1 MAGAPRGITLKA
13 HEKSTRAMGRGN
25 GMSETGHA
33 VDQHPGPDTDFQ
45 TAIKFHGGSGCG
57 VEPWTDPGMPD
68 AIKGLVTDE
77 VWGHVVEEVKKK
89 AAEFYSDGQLSYGM
103 CPLFCVGIVMNCHN
117 DAVQKSFKEVCKEVS
132 KYKLKPFA
140 VSIEYIHWVMDR
152 GRDNSPP
159 SQDYL
164 VIRHPAKKGK

>member
-1 MAGAPRGITLKA
+1 
-13 HEKSTRAMGRGN
+13 MGKGN

-57 VEPWTDPGMPD
+57 IEAWDCASMPD

-77 VWGHVVEEVKKK
+77 VWTHVVGECKKV
-89 AAEFYSDGQLSYGM
+89 AAQFYSEGQLSYGM
-103 CPLFCVGIVMNCHN
+103 CPFFCVGIVMGCHN
-117 DAVQKSFKEVCKEVS
+117 EGLQESFKDVCKEVS
-132 KYKLKPFA
+132 KYKLKQFNC
-140 VSIEYIHWVMDR
+140 SIEYVHWVMDR

-159 SQDYL
+159 SQDYI
-164 VIRHPAKKGK
+164 VVRHPKKQGEAPKEEEA